1 MVPFKEIKKPLLTLS
16 LAPSTPRSKERHRS
30 EKGDRSWVTT
40 RAPSPRP
47 HPWRLRGST
56 SPWLRAPAS
65 SSAFPPFHYGVVKRV
80 RFSIPFQGGEKCE
93 TPPRACS
100 SFTVPKNLTPVMPA
114 TSCESETERR

>member
-1 MVPFKEIKKPLLTLS
+1 MDPPSGAHVDLDIATSSSSHPLTAVP
-16 LAPSTPRSKERHRS
+16 ATP
-30 EKGDRSWVTT
+30 GSWVTT